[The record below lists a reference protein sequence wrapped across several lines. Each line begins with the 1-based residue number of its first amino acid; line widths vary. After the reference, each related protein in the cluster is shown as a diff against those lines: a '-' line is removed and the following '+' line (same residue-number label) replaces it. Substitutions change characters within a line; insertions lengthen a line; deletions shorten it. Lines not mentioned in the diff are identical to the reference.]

1 MYDKSLES
9 FGTKTLSFSKEYF
22 AKTTECKDTI

>member
-9 FGTKTLSFSKEYF
+9 FGTNALSFCKEYF
-22 AKTTECKDTI
+22 AKTTEGKYTI